1 MKYYVLLLIFAI
13 ILMILIVVGNA
24 ASLKNLYRKE
34 KNEEL
39 NQYSGLERES
49 IISEKDIEHLP
60 EPVQNY
66 LKYCGFIEHEE
77 IINAEVIWSDSYI
90 KLAPERKWMKL
101 KTQQFNSVPE
111 PMRIAYMKAAILG
124 VIPFEGRDIY
134 RDGRGNMLG
143 KIAGIFTVFNSQDK
157 ETSQSAL
164 ITILAEVPLVPGYA
178 LADYITWEE
187 IDKNT
192 ANARIL
198 HKGLDVGGTFF
209 FNDKGEYIRFE
220 TDDRYYNDPK
230 GDYKKI
236 KFTALVDDYTEKE
249 GLKFPTKVKAIWHL
263 PEGEYEYWKG
273 TISDI
278 YFNVKDID

>member
-1 MKYYVLLLIFAI
+1 MKYYMLLLIVSILLI
-13 ILMILIVVGNA
+13 IIVVGNA
-24 ASLKNLYRKE
+24 ASLRNIYRNE
-34 KNEEL
+34 KIEEI
-39 NQYSGLERES
+39 NKYSGLEINS
-49 IISEKDIEHLP
+49 IISEEDIEHLP

-66 LKYCGFIEHEE
+66 LRYCGFIGYQE
-77 IINAEVIWSDSYI
+77 IINAEVIWSDSHI
-90 KLAPERKWMKL
+90 KLAPDRNWMKL
-101 KTQQFNSVPE
+101 NTQQFNSVPE

-187 IDKNT
+187 IDKHT
-192 ANARIL
+192 ANARIQ
-198 HKGLDVGGTFF
+198 HKELDVGGTFF
-209 FNDKGEYIRFE
+209 FNDNGEYIRFE
-220 TDDRYYNDPK
+220 TDERYYVNPE
-230 GDYKKI
+230 GDYKKV
-236 KFTALVDDYTEKE
+236 KFSILIDGYTEKE
-249 GLKFPTKVKAIWHL
+249 GLKFPTKVRAIWHL

-278 YFNVKDID
+278 NFNVKDLD